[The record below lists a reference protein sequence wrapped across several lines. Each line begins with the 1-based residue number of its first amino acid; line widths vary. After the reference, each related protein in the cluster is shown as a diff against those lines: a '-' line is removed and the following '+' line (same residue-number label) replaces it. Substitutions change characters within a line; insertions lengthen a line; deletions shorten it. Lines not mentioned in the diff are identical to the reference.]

1 MFYDNFT
8 TIIILNYIKLREITL
23 KYIKSKNFKS
33 IDISTKYNKIKDS
46 RLFPKVL
53 LFGGDD
59 GS

>member
-1 MFYDNFT
+1 M
-8 TIIILNYIKLREITL
+8 KLREITL
-23 KYIKSKNFKS
+23 NYIKLKNFKN
-33 IDISTKYNKIKDS
+33 IDISRKYNKTKDS